1 MLGALREAGGCEGR
15 VGSAGAASLGLTAF
29 GFMGNRSEWKL
40 STDALTAGLSN
51 KEGRCLL
58 LFFLLRLELQVGYG
72 KAWPRN

>member
-15 VGSAGAASLGLTAF
+15 VGSAGAASLGLTAL
-29 GFMGNRSEWKL
+29 GFTGKGSEWEL
-40 STDALTAGLSN
+40 STAALTAGLSN

-58 LFFLLRLELQVGYG
+58 LFFLRLELQVGYG